1 MAYYDHVKISVN
13 ELVGPFS
20 FPESLLTRLYY
31 MCWCHLDV
39 GSEDRVVVDQL
50 VARDVEG
57 GEGGEGCEQRGGQR
71 VQLIVRQA
79 QVRQVGQ
86 HAVILTTPPGKIFR

>member
-1 MAYYDHVKISVN
+1 
-13 ELVGPFS
+13 
-20 FPESLLTRLYY
+20 

-86 HAVILTTPPGKIFR
+86 HAGILTTPPGKIFR